1 MVARGLTLYLNSTQ
15 FDHDFRLFSGHTQV
29 NATDLRNMTY
39 PSRAILEELGRRSF
53 NEELTQSDID
63 QLIDEYEHNN

>member
-1 MVARGLTLYLNSTQ
+1 MTFVSSVGI
-15 FDHDFRLFSGHTQV
+15 HV
-29 NATDLRNMTY
+29 NATDLRNMPY